1 MKTKIVI
8 LFILI
13 AGTVFSQGFRKH
25 QFGPKERMEQLEK
38 IKLLEVLDLDEETSV
53 RFFARRNEFKEEHHK
68 VMEERQALIF
78 EMEQALRN
86 EKSTDEYN
94 YEETIEKLAELEKK
108 FIQQRIDFINS
119 LDDILTVKQKAKLVV
134 FESKFMGEVR
144 KALMRRGMNE

>member
-86 EKSTDEYN
+86 EKSTDE
-94 YEETIEKLAELEKK
+94 
-108 FIQQRIDFINS
+108 
-119 LDDILTVKQKAKLVV
+119 
-134 FESKFMGEVR
+134 
-144 KALMRRGMNE
+144 

>member
-1 MKTKIVI
+1 MKAKTAI
-8 LFILI
+8 LFLLI

-53 RFFARRNEFKEEHHK
+53 RFFTRRNEFKEEHHK
-68 VMEERQALIF
+68 IMEERKELIF
-78 EMEQALRN
+78 EMEQALRE
-86 EKSTDEYN
+86 EKSTDEFN
-94 YEETIEKLAELEKK
+94 YEETMDKLAELEKK

-119 LDDILTVKQKAKLVV
+119 LSDILTVEQRAKLVV

-144 KALMRRGMNE
+144 KALMRRGGKE